1 MLELLIRL
9 VKSACRLITMLIRIR
24 DIRLLSK
31 PLNNL
36 FFLCSIGILL
46 GACEQAERAQTSPQS
61 SNPAPSSKVIE
72 MIVTGQALIK
82 LDPRVIWQEPFVDIR
97 PVLETAD
104 IGFTNFEMAVNPD
117 GNGCEL
123 PDDYVTITGNP
134 DIEPSVR
141 PGNTSGP
148 HAVSA
153 DIMEYLASMN
163 LKLMS
168 LANNH
173 SWDLGEC
180 GVIATIDAAEKYGV
194 VHAGTGL
201 SNSEATAPAYI
212 DVKGLRIGLV
222 AAATSRDERHLVSEN
237 VNGVWT
243 GHEED
248 WQRNIAAIKEAAT
261 KADFVIFY
269 QHFQIHDED
278 FEDTVDGERTSDGH
292 YHVDSVAAWQDGF
305 ARAVIDAGASV
316 YIGHG
321 HRGFDGVEIY
331 KGRPIFRQF
340 GGLAYHAMRD
350 IGGYPGEYAFWGLLG
365 ALTIENGDVVR
376 MEFIPLSLNE
386 GQDLVDEYDRRGF
399 LTRRGAPQIATGE
412 MAKKILR
419 RFQRLSAEY
428 GSHVSIDGERAI
440 LDFLASAAP

>member
-1 MLELLIRL
+1 MRKIILLR
-9 VKSACRLITMLIRIR
+9 KSLKI
-24 DIRLLSK
+24 
-31 PLNNL
+31 L
-36 FFLCSIGILL
+36 FFFFSIGILL

-97 PVLETAD
+97 PVLESAD

-117 GNGCEL
+117 GNGCGL

-201 SNSEATAPAYI
+201 SNAEATAPAYI

-248 WQRNIAAIKEAAT
+248 WQRNIAAIKVAAT
-261 KADFVIFY
+261 NADFVIYY

-278 FEDTVDGERTSDGH
+278 FEGIGDGERTGDGH
-292 YHVDSVAAWQDGF
+292 YHVDSVAAWQDDF
-305 ARAVIDAGASV
+305 ARAVIDAGASM

-321 HRGFDGVEIY
+321 HRGFDGVEVY

-350 IGGYPGEYAFWGLLG
+350 IGGYDGEYAFWGLLG
-365 ALTIENGDVVR
+365 RLKIENAKVSS
-376 MEFIPLSLNE
+376 MEFIPLLLNE
-386 GQDLVDEYDRRGF
+386 GAELRERYEHRAEF
-399 LTRRGAPQIATGE
+399 LSRRGAPVLASGAGTQR
-412 MAKKILR
+412 ILQ
-419 RFQRLSAEY
+419 RFQHLSREY
-428 GSHVSIDGERAI
+428 GTDITIRDDRA
-440 LDFLASAAP
+440 FLEVD